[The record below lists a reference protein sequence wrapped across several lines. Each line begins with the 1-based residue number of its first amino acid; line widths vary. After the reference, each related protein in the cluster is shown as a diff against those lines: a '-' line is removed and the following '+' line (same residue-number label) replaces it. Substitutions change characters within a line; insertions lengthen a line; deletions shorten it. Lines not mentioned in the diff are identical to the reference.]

1 MIIIN
6 KKTVD
11 SGSTVKTFTAHKT
24 KLDEYKKPPKCASWI
39 GKGGVLKK

>member
-24 KLDEYKKPPKCASWI
+24 KLDE
-39 GKGGVLKK
+39 LKKNQLSVHRG